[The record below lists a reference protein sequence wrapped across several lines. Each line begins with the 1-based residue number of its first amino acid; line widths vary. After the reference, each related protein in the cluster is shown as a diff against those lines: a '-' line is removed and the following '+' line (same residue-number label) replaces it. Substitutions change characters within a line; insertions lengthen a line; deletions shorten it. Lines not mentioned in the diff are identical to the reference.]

1 MNKYNKYIPNVESF
15 SNTDEFRYLAINFKK
30 NEAYTLIPEDSP
42 QYLEFWKEV
51 KERCLYGMTNSKGVK
66 ITGNYFFYLNFCPI
80 LSQTED
86 EDNKRKRKTFNFP
99 RFVDLDY
106 EYFWMLEYCK
116 ENQKCLTAVK
126 GRRQGWSYK
135 GAAAVTHEYTF
146 IKESKSI
153 IGAFL
158 GTYSQ
163 GTTNMVIG
171 YLNHISTHT
180 PFGHIRNPD
189 LKDYF
194 MSQHQKDIGGVKVW
208 HGYKSSVESITFK
221 DRPAVAAGK
230 SASVLLLDE
239 AGLFPNI
246 TESWGFTEPLI
257 KDGSDYTGVAIV
269 YGSAG
274 DMDTGSKY
282 FYEMFTNPR
291 KYNMLEFEDPEQ
303 PSKMIGFFSSATKGR
318 WGQCTNP
325 NSKWYRQPMV
335 DSDGNSN
342 EEAAYDDIMYMRE
355 AAKGGLDPKAIHL
368 VTTQFPVT
376 WQEAFLRNKGAIFS
390 SPEMLEWLGQLETT
404 PSLRDQVEKG
414 ELVWRSGKLEFQP
427 NDELNYIT
435 DYPLN
440 QSSTDSFVDSNGC
453 IAIWEKPETSN
464 GEVPYSLYI
473 AGCDPYDMDKSN
485 SGSLGSF
492 FIYKRFFKPGS
503 THDII
508 VAEYTGRPK
517 FADDFYEN
525 CRKLCIYFNAKCLY
539 ENMLKGFKNYMM
551 SKNSLQYLWEQPDHM
566 IKDIIKDSKVQ
577 RGYGIH
583 MTRGSGGSNGI
594 KDMCELYLKDWL
606 YSERDD
612 IDGNK
617 VFNFHLIKSIAL
629 LKELI
634 AYNVDDN
641 FDRVIALM
649 CCILQ
654 TKELHKIH
662 VDYMTGSTMSYGNDP
677 FLKKMWL
684 KNQTKQSFKLN

>member
-1 MNKYNKYIPNVESF
+1 MNKYNKYIPNVEVF
-15 SNTDEFRYLAINFKK
+15 THTDEFRYLAEKFEKDR
-30 NEAYTLIPEDSP
+30 AYCTLGEDTEE
-42 QYLEFWKEV
+42 YKLFWKDV
-51 KERCLYGMTNSKGVK
+51 KEKCIYGMTNSVGIK
-66 ITGNYFFYLNFCPI
+66 IPGCYFFYLNFCPI

-86 EDNKRKRKTFNFP
+86 EANKRKRKTFNFP

-106 EYFWMLEYCK
+106 EYFWMVDYCK
-116 ENQKCLTAVK
+116 TNEKSLLAVK

-135 GAAAVTHEYTF
+135 GAAIATNEYTF
-146 IKESKSI
+146 FRESKSI

-158 GTYSQ
+158 GAYSQ
-163 GTTNMVIG
+163 GTTNMVIS
-171 YLNHISTHT
+171 YLNHISSTT

-208 HGYKSSVESITFK
+208 SGYMSSVESITFK

-230 SASVLLLDE
+230 SASILLLDE

-257 KDGSDYTGVAIV
+257 KDGSSYTGVAII

-274 DMDTGSKY
+274 DMDSGSKY

-291 KYNMLEFEDPEQ
+291 KYNMLEFEDPEN
-303 PSKMIGFFSSATKGR
+303 PAKLIGFFSSATKGR
-318 WGQCTNP
+318 WGVCKNP
-325 NSKWYRQPMV
+325 DSKWYKQPMV
-335 DSDGNSN
+335 DDDGNSN
-342 EEAAYDDIMYMRE
+342 EEAAYDDIIYNRE
-355 AAKGGLDPKAIHL
+355 AARGGLDPKAIHL
-368 VTTQFPVT
+368 VTTQYPVT

-390 SPEMLEWLGQLETT
+390 SPEMLEWLGELETT
-404 PSLRDQVEKG
+404 PDLRDQVEKG
-414 ELVWRSGKLEFQP
+414 ELVWRNEKLEFQP

-435 DYPLN
+435 DFPLN
-440 QSSTDSFVDSNGC
+440 QDNDGYTDSNGC
-453 IAIWEKPETSN
+453 IAIWERPETVN
-464 GEVPYSLYI
+464 GEIPYSLYV
-473 AGCDPYDMDKSN
+473 AGCDPYDMDKSG

-492 FIYKRFFKPGS
+492 FVFKRFIRAGS
-503 THDII
+503 TYNII
-508 VAEYTGRPK
+508 VAECTGRPK

-525 CRKLCIYFNAKCLY
+525 CRKLCIYYNAKCLY
-539 ENMLKGFKNYMM
+539 ENMLKGFKNYFLQ
-551 SKNSLQYLWEQPDHM
+551 KNSLQYLWEQPDHM

-583 MTRGSGGSNGI
+583 MTRGSGGSSGI

-606 YSERDD
+606 YTERDD
-612 IDGNK
+612 VDGNK
-617 VFNFHLIKSIAL
+617 IFNFHTIKSIAL

-634 AYNVDDN
+634 AYDGELNT
-641 FDRVIALM
+641 DRVVAFM

-662 VDYMTGSTMSYGNDP
+662 VDYMTNSSMSYGNDP
-677 FLKKMWL
+677 FLKKIWS
-684 KNQTKQSFKLN
+684 KNQTKQNFKFN